1 MFDPYIMAVNNNRA
15 ARAWFEATST
25 NLGNIYTPGFRQENV
40 RFEDFIYGVRADE
53 VSYRNEQ
60 GKSHPGKGPT
70 NLMIEGNGWFSV
82 RNADGDL
89 RFTRTGDFKF
99 NGEGVLVN
107 EAGNT
112 VQGFLLD
119 ESGRPLNT
127 ANSTNGKADVALNPN
142 QARGGTGHIPTT
154 EIAMWVDPTNG
165 KFFGKYDEYK
175 IRSDGTIVGMAKEG
189 KETVPLYK
197 IALNNFPNPSGL
209 AQVGMLEF
217 LPTEMSGEPI
227 EGTGEIRS
235 GLVELSN
242 VSLKD
247 QVDNLQQ
254 AKNLMNISTKMIQQN
269 KALLEEALGLL
280 R

>member
-1 MFDPYIMAVNNNRA
+1 MKPVKITAEITVTPEMFIEWCGQDDYLKNEEKYKDYVES
-15 ARAWFEATST
+15 WVHSKFS
-25 NLGNIYTPGFRQENV
+25 
-40 RFEDFIYGVRADE
+40 
-53 VSYRNEQ
+53 SY
-60 GKSHPGKGPT
+60 
-70 NLMIEGNGWFSV
+70 
-82 RNADGDL
+82 
-89 RFTRTGDFKF
+89 
-99 NGEGVLVN
+99 
-107 EAGNT
+107 
-112 VQGFLLD
+112 
-119 ESGRPLNT
+119 
-127 ANSTNGKADVALNPN
+127 
-142 QARGGTGHIPTT
+142 
-154 EIAMWVDPTNG
+154 G

-189 KETVPLYK
+189 TETVPLYK